1 MKRSLFSILITMF
14 LVLLFAY
21 TAVSKVLDYELF
33 VFQMKL
39 APLPLMRTIAP
50 VLGWFMPVLELGLCA
65 GLMIRRFHLIA
76 LYSIV
81 CLLLI
86 FEAYIGGML
95 LSGQHLP
102 CTCGGIIS
110 KMNWKEHL
118 LFNAFVIVL
127 CCYVIIDY
135 CRNNPIRPLF
145 IKNRSKNF
153 SRA

>member
-1 MKRSLFSILITMF
+1 MF
-14 LVLLFAY
+14 LILLFAY
-21 TAVSKVLDYELF
+21 TAISKVLDYELF

-50 VLGWFMPVLELGLCA
+50 VLGWFMPMLELGLCA
-65 GLMIRRFHLIA
+65 GLMTSRFHLIT
-76 LYSIV
+76 LYGII
-81 CLLLI
+81 CLLLV

-95 LSGQHLP
+95 LSGHHLP

-118 LFNAFVIVL
+118 LFNGVVIVL
-127 CCYVIIDY
+127 CCYAIVDY
-135 CRNNPIRPLF
+135 SRNNPIRSLS